1 MKNLIWYLFV
11 GTRGGETRALIAT
24 ALKKRPMNANQLA
37 TRLKLDYK
45 TIQHHLRI
53 LADNNILTAINKGR
67 YGAVYFISDDM
78 EKLWKEFSEI
88 WKKFGN
94 KSGKD
99 K

>member
-24 ALKKRPMNANQLA
+24 SLKKQPMNANQLA
-37 TRLKLDYK
+37 TRLRLDDK